1 MSPAMTTMA
10 PPRPTVGAD
19 NFDMTKLQK
28 SLKQRQRLSVRNSPH
43 VAKLT
48 AAEIRSLNHSALASQ
63 AGSEPSSK
71 AASPSRSRRSTTAT
85 PPASPD
91 HSSAREGRRPE
102 GHLSRESSFNV
113 PSTPVTPSERRGSS
127 RSSAHG
133 RTPAVGEHDATLQ
146 SPRPRGSAQAAFMV
160 ANGMSSRPSS
170 SRSSSYRGLATY
182 RGHEVTRTGSMN
194 MLQRPP
200 ADIVANPLSYFSRPR
215 QSMVGT
221 SPERR
226 RHGSQD
232 SGIDRPRS
240 ERSARTASL
249 ASTTTTPSRP
259 VSPPKVTDS
268 PTSIHVNDTYKFPV
282 VDVEDPHNQPKI
294 QSDEEGHR
302 TERNDKTNH
311 EERQDRRAQ
320 PDVEQTQSHQK
331 ESPKKESKKRFTI
344 IGGALFGKEKNS
356 VDGSDSINKLK
367 KNRRRTMSCPEEGGA
382 KKPTTEGPSQG
393 PVEQSKPD
401 TEGTADDDFA
411 THPTVR
417 PLSLIIPGEFKG
429 KEKEIDAGP
438 VYARCSC
445 CGKLKRPPGY
455 SSELSPVLENENLR
469 TNFSFE
475 IERTSP
481 TAQRRSSDASRDK
494 FKPIIPMQISESEA
508 RQATVEPYKGAASP
522 VRPPSPAD
530 IPTPRRSKKHATP
543 PKFVR
548 FGSLHG
554 RRTSDPTVI
563 NEEDEIEDQCE
574 TSLIEDEER
583 TPKAREMEHHYNTP
597 LVVQA
602 VPANRPVVEYGGQ
615 RTSIEAQLSTGT
627 SPLITGNATFAAPS
641 LPAARPESTSATT
654 TNLHSQP
661 SEEEAERTPLLEPEH
676 VQEQEAIRRTP
687 TYPEEQL
694 RPLLSLPEP
703 SFGPQ
708 FIRSNTIVRMSMGL
722 DMQDVGVVDA
732 NNPHTAADARSRSLK
747 PERLQNGQ
755 KWMAEVMAV

>member
-1 MSPAMTTMA
+1 
-10 PPRPTVGAD
+10 
-19 NFDMTKLQK
+19 
-28 SLKQRQRLSVRNSPH
+28 
-43 VAKLT
+43 
-48 AAEIRSLNHSALASQ
+48 
-63 AGSEPSSK
+63 
-71 AASPSRSRRSTTAT
+71 
-85 PPASPD
+85 
-91 HSSAREGRRPE
+91 
-102 GHLSRESSFNV
+102 
-113 PSTPVTPSERRGSS
+113 
-127 RSSAHG
+127 
-133 RTPAVGEHDATLQ
+133 
-146 SPRPRGSAQAAFMV
+146 
-160 ANGMSSRPSS
+160 
-170 SRSSSYRGLATY
+170 
-182 RGHEVTRTGSMN
+182 

-268 PTSIHVNDTYKFPV
+268 PSSIHINDTYKFPV

-294 QSDEEGHR
+294 LTDDEGHQSEPNEKPIHKE
-302 TERNDKTNH
+302 TPDL
-311 EERQDRRAQ
+311 QARAA
-320 PDVEQTQSHQK
+320 VEQTQTHQK
-331 ESPKKESKKRFTI
+331 ESPKKDSKKDSKKRFTI
-344 IGGALFGKEKNS
+344 IGGALFGKEKNG
-356 VDGSDSINKLK
+356 VDGSDNINKLK

-382 KKPTTEGPSQG
+382 KKPTTEEPSQG
-393 PVEQSKPD
+393 AVEQSKPD

-411 THPTVR
+411 THPAVR

-475 IERTSP
+475 VERTSP
-481 TAQRRSSDASRDK
+481 TARRRSSDASRDK
-494 FKPIIPMQISESEA
+494 FKPIIPMQISGSEA
-508 RQATVEPYKGAASP
+508 RQATVEPYKGPASP
-522 VRPPSPAD
+522 IRQPNPAD
-530 IPTPRRSKKHATP
+530 IATARRSKKHATP

-554 RRTSDPTVI
+554 RRSSDPTVI

-574 TSLIEDEER
+574 TSLIEDGER
-583 TPKAREMEHHYNTP
+583 TPNAREMEHHNTP

-615 RTSIEAQLSTGT
+615 RTSIEAQLST

-641 LPAARPESTSATT
+641 LPAARPESTTATT
-654 TNLHSQP
+654 TNLRSHPSQ
-661 SEEEAERTPLLEPEH
+661 EEAERTPLLEAEH
-676 VQEQEAIRRTP
+676 VQEQEALRRTP

-722 DMQDVGVVDA
+722 DMQDVGVVDP
-732 NNPHTAADARSRSLK
+732 NNPHASADARSRSLK